1 MDYGLRLRPPL
12 LPPGGCRPQTP
23 RGGCYGLRI
32 ARVTDC
38 AIGLTDHSK
47 PGGHLQLPRLVDI
60 PPRRNLAPRPAA
72 AAMADSAPGTPP
84 GGPAPSVKGPDATS
98 SVASELAPFVE
109 QVAVRE
115 TTVNKLLDMVT
126 AGLSITAGS
135 LTYLNNRYATPAQQQ
150 EFAEKL
156 FLAVPC
162 DGTVTYSWS
171 KLPEVQSDAQS
182 LTPANIVHPACFAF
196 TGEELSVKPAP
207 DLSTSLRLAD
217 EILRD
222 GFVTSGEPILVTQP
236 ASLRN
241 GSIRC
246 PWTHVG
252 DMIPQCLGYLK
263 GQARMTTVLAIV
275 SMCMDKEIDLMESC
289 PKLVQTLQRVHV
301 QSIVHATPSEA
312 MFFNFK
318 MSVRGSIRKPPNVIT
333 WVLCLQKL
341 KVLDAGATIR
351 AWNQSSSKGSLLMGS
366 KAAAVKL
373 VLDQMPKES
382 LHAVQQHVGRMT
394 SYESSAVSDDVLGNK
409 RLYPGHHFKSASKG
423 WENRGKVTETSFK
436 VMVCFMIKSF
446 EATPATI
453 RTKPN
458 KAKWEEA
465 RY

>member
-1 MDYGLRLRPPL
+1 MACDFPGPPCCPRGAAAPRPPAAAATDYGLR
-12 LPPGGCRPQTP
+12 
-23 RGGCYGLRI
+23 GLRI
-32 ARVTDC
+32 ARS
-38 AIGLTDHSK
+38 GLRIILSRAVICNC
-47 PGGHLQLPRLVDI
+47 PGWWRSRPGATSH
-60 PPRRNLAPRPAA
+60 RPAA
-72 AAMADSAPGTPP
+72 AAMADAPGTPP
-84 GGPAPSVKGPDATS
+84 GGPAPSVKGPGATS

-126 AGLSITAGS
+126 AGLSVTGGS

-162 DGTVTYSWS
+162 DGTVAYCWS

-246 PWTHVG
+246 PWKHVG

-275 SMCMDKEIDLMESC
+275 SMCMDKEIDLKESC

-301 QSIVHATPSEA
+301 QSIVHATPSD
-312 MFFNFK
+312 
-318 MSVRGSIRKPPNVIT
+318 G
-333 WVLCLQKL
+333 
-341 KVLDAGATIR
+341 GA
-351 AWNQSSSKGSLLMGS
+351 
-366 KAAAVKL
+366 
-373 VLDQMPKES
+373 
-382 LHAVQQHVGRMT
+382 VGM
-394 SYESSAVSDDVLGNK
+394 
-409 RLYPGHHFKSASKG
+409 
-423 WENRGKVTETSFK
+423 
-436 VMVCFMIKSF
+436 
-446 EATPATI
+446 
-453 RTKPN
+453 
-458 KAKWEEA
+458 
-465 RY
+465 